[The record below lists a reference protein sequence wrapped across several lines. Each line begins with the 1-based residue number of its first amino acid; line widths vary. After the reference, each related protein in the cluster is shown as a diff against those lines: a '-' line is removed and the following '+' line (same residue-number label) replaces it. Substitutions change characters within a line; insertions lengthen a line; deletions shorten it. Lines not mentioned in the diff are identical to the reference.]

1 MPNLYQIHREELSRM
16 LDHAQQRLDT
26 LRQVVANANGEHADS
41 DIRIAIG
48 DALTPLKLAEE
59 VMEPLP

>member
-1 MPNLYQIHREELSRM
+1 M

-26 LRQVVANANGEHADS
+26 LRQVVANANGESTDS
-41 DIRIAIG
+41 DIRIAID

-59 VMEPLP
+59 VMEPQP